1 MNTTERAAEKA
12 AGRREQLLETIR
24 VLCQLDGV
32 SGQENAVREELIRRI
47 GGRHP
52 FEVDPSGNLL
62 VFQKGRRPVQD
73 GKKVLLAAHMDEV
86 GFLVTYLTEEGLL
99 KFTTVGGIDSRVY
112 IGKPVRIQTA
122 ARPVAGVIGGKAVHQ
137 STKEEQEQPL
147 TADKL
152 YIDISAADRA
162 DALSRLAPGDAA
174 CFASGF
180 LPFGDGCIKGKALD
194 DRVGCMTLLRILEN
208 RYDVNVVCAFTCQAE
223 IGLNG
228 ALAARFGVECDA
240 AVVMEGTSANDLGC
254 VEDHQ
259 KVCSLKKGVAVSF
272 MDNSALHDRQLFARM
287 LEIGREAGIP
297 CQVKNRVA
305 GGNDAGPIRSSREA
319 VATVVLSVPCRNI
332 HSPSSVAA
340 FEDMDAQYALTDAF
354 LRQAANCPTHR
365 S

>member
-1 MNTTERAAEKA
+1 M
-12 AGRREQLLETIR
+12 
-24 VLCQLDGV
+24 VLKELCALRGV
-32 SGQENAVREELIRRI
+32 SGNEHEVRDFLLEKVRKTADEVRVDRMGNVLAVKKADRADAPTI
-47 GGRHP
+47 
-52 FEVDPSGNLL
+52 LL
-62 VFQKGRRPVQD
+62 D
-73 GKKVLLAAHMDEV
+73 AHMDEV
-86 GFLVTYLTEEGLL
+86 GMIVVGVNDNGLL
-99 KFTTVGGIDSRVY
+99 SYDTVGGIDSRVVVSKRVRVGEKAVPGV
-112 IGKPVRIQTA
+112 IGAKAIHLQTA
-122 ARPVAGVIGGKAVHQ
+122 AERVQ
-137 STKEEQEQPL
+137 
-147 TADKL
+147 
-152 YIDISAADRA
+152 
-162 DALSRLAPGDAA
+162 PGDYVS
-174 CFASGF
+174 FDSDYVE
-180 LPFGDGCIKGKALD
+180 FGDGYVKARALD

-208 RYDVNVVCAFTCQAE
+208 RYDVNVVCAFTCQEE

>member
-1 MNTTERAAEKA
+1 M
-12 AGRREQLLETIR
+12 
-24 VLCQLDGV
+24 VLKELCALRGV
-32 SGQENAVREELIRRI
+32 SGNEHEVRDFLLEKVRKTADEVRVDRMGNVLAVKKADRADAPTI
-47 GGRHP
+47 
-52 FEVDPSGNLL
+52 LL
-62 VFQKGRRPVQD
+62 D
-73 GKKVLLAAHMDEV
+73 AHMDEV
-86 GFLVTYLTEEGLL
+86 GMIVVGVNDNGLL
-99 KFTTVGGIDSRVY
+99 SYDTVGGIDSRVVVS
-112 IGKPVRIQTA
+112 KHVRVGEKA
-122 ARPVAGVIGGKAVHQ
+122 VPGVIGAKDKAQ
-137 STKEEQEQPL
+137 AEELVQ
-147 TADKL
+147 
-152 YIDISAADRA
+152 
-162 DALSRLAPGDAA
+162 PGDYVS
-174 CFASGF
+174 FDSDYVE
-180 LPFGDGCIKGKALD
+180 FGDGYVKARALD

-208 RYDVNVVCAFTCQAE
+208 RYDVNVVCAFTCQEE

>member
-1 MNTTERAAEKA
+1 MRVGEKA
-12 AGRREQLLETIR
+12 
-24 VLCQLDGV
+24 VPGV
-32 SGQENAVREELIRRI
+32 I
-47 GGRHP
+47 GAKAIH
-52 FEVDPSGNLL
+52 L
-62 VFQKGRRPVQD
+62 
-73 GKKVLLAAHMDEV
+73 
-86 GFLVTYLTEEGLL
+86 
-99 KFTTVGGIDSRVY
+99 
-112 IGKPVRIQTA
+112 QTA
-122 ARPVAGVIGGKAVHQ
+122 AERETVLGH
-137 STKEEQEQPL
+137 S
-147 TADKL
+147 DL
-152 YIDISAADRA
+152 YIDIGAKDKAQA
-162 DALSRLAPGDAA
+162 EELVQPGDYVS
-174 CFASGF
+174 FDSDYVE
-180 LPFGDGCIKGKALD
+180 FGDGYVKARALD

-208 RYDVNVVCAFTCQAE
+208 RYDVNVVCAFTCQEE

>member
-1 MNTTERAAEKA
+1 M
-12 AGRREQLLETIR
+12 
-24 VLCQLDGV
+24 VLKELCTLRGV
-32 SGQENAVREELIRRI
+32 SGNEHEVRDFLLEKVRKKADEVRVDRMGNVLAVKKADRADAPTI
-47 GGRHP
+47 
-52 FEVDPSGNLL
+52 LL
-62 VFQKGRRPVQD
+62 D
-73 GKKVLLAAHMDEV
+73 AHMDEV
-86 GFLVTYLTEEGLL
+86 GMIVVGVNDNGLL
-99 KFTTVGGIDSRVY
+99 SYDTVGGIDSRVVVSKRVRVGEKAVPGV
-112 IGKPVRIQTA
+112 IGAKAIHLQTA
-122 ARPVAGVIGGKAVHQ
+122 AERETVLGH
-137 STKEEQEQPL
+137 S
-147 TADKL
+147 DL
-152 YIDISAADRA
+152 YIDIGAKDKAQA
-162 DALSRLAPGDAA
+162 EELVQPGDYVS
-174 CFASGF
+174 FDSDYME
-180 LPFGDGCIKGKALD
+180 FGDGYVKARALD

-208 RYDVNVVCAFTCQAE
+208 RYDVNVICAFTCQEE

>member
-1 MNTTERAAEKA
+1 M
-12 AGRREQLLETIR
+12 
-24 VLCQLDGV
+24 VLKELCALRGV
-32 SGQENAVREELIRRI
+32 SGNEHEVRDFLLEKVRKTAD
-47 GGRHP
+47 
-52 FEVDPSGNLL
+52 EVRVDRMGNVLALKKADRADAPTILL
-62 VFQKGRRPVQD
+62 D
-73 GKKVLLAAHMDEV
+73 AHMDEV
-86 GFLVTYLTEEGLL
+86 GMIVVGVNDNGLL
-99 KFTTVGGIDSRVY
+99 SYDTVGGIDSRVVVSKHVRVGEKAVPGV
-112 IGKPVRIQTA
+112 IGAKAIHLQTA
-122 ARPVAGVIGGKAVHQ
+122 AERETVLGH
-137 STKEEQEQPL
+137 S
-147 TADKL
+147 DL
-152 YIDISAADRA
+152 YIDIGAKDKAQA
-162 DALSRLAPGDAA
+162 EELVQPGDYVS
-174 CFASGF
+174 FDSDYVE
-180 LPFGDGCIKGKALD
+180 FGDGYVKARALD

-208 RYDVNVVCAFTCQAE
+208 RYDVNVVCAFTCQEE

-287 LEIGREAGIP
+287 LEIGREEGIP